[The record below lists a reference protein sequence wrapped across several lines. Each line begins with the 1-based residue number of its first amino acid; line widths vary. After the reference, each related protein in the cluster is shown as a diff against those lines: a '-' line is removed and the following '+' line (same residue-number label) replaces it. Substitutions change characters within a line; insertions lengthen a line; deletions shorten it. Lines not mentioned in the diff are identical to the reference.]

1 MRECVGSI
9 SLQDQGEPV
18 SADRLQAKS
27 FPVNPNMVASALVL
41 GASRGIGRQ
50 VALTLARAGYQV
62 GVAAKTVQDSPKL
75 PGTIHTVSNE
85 ITSGGG
91 HALPISCNVRNPEE
105 INNAVS
111 TCIREFG
118 GLDFAV
124 YNAGA
129 ILWEKV
135 IDTPLKRF
143 DLMMDVNVRGA
154 YVMLQ
159 AVLPH
164 MLERK
169 AGRILLV
176 APPIYS
182 RFFKGKTPY
191 AVTKVGMT
199 VLVHGLARELENTGV
214 SISALWPAT
223 TIESHVTTV
232 KGVPPAYFRKAD
244 VFADACLAIGQE
256 PTERL
261 NGQALIDEDYLRS
274 LGMTDFSRYQCE
286 PGTEPPRIMPR
297 HFPSLRVQEED
308 QVTIPDSKL

>member
-1 MRECVGSI
+1 
-9 SLQDQGEPV
+9 
-18 SADRLQAKS
+18 
-27 FPVNPNMVASALVL
+27 MVPSALVL

-50 VALTLARAGYQV
+50 IALTLAGASYRV
-62 GVAAKTVQDSPKL
+62 GVAAKTVQDTPKL
-75 PGTIHTVSNE
+75 PGTIYTVSDE
-85 ITSGGG
+85 ITSRGG
-91 HALPISCNVRNPEE
+91 HALPIPCNVRNPEE

-111 TCIREFG
+111 KCIREFG
-118 GLDFAV
+118 GLDFTV

-154 YVMLQ
+154 YVMIQ

-274 LGMTDFSRYQCE
+274 VGVTDFSKYQCL

-297 HFPSLRVQEED
+297 RFPSLRVEEED